1 MEGEKK
7 RRIRRERGRSM
18 KEWRREGDVKGEN
31 EGGGGEAEM
40 TGEPPGGTARWAAVH
55 ALLRQ
60 MDRQADW

>member
-1 MEGEKK
+1 
-7 RRIRRERGRSM
+7 M
-18 KEWRREGDVKGEN
+18 KEEN